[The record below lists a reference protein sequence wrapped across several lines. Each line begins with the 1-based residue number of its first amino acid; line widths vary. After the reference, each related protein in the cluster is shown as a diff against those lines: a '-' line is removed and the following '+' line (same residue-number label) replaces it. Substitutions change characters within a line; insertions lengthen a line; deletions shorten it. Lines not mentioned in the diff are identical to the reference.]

1 MQRCEQG
8 ERMSLY
14 LDDLLNPEEVRD
26 LQAHLARCEDC
37 RQMWEAMCW
46 MSSQLKEEPAVA
58 PAPDLAQRVTARIL
72 ERETRRRRF
81 YSSIGVLFGSV
92 GLWATAGLALL
103 LLLVLVWRP
112 SPQVV
117 VFDLAIPLLKSVLS
131 TLLVLGRACW
141 SVVQA
146 VLTQEAPPQ
155 LLAYGVLALAL
166 TMLWT
171 RVVFRRWG
179 SVTGSVES

>member
-1 MQRCEQG
+1 
-8 ERMSLY
+8 MSLY
-14 LDDLLNPEEVRD
+14 LDDLLNPDEVRD

-46 MSSQLKEEPAVA
+46 ISSQLKAEPAVA
-58 PAPDLAQRVTARIL
+58 PAPDLAQRVKARIL
-72 ERETRRRRF
+72 ARETRRRRF

-92 GLWATAGLALL
+92 GLWVAAALAL

-117 VFDLAIPLLKSVLS
+117 VFDLLIPLLKSVLS
-131 TLLVLGRACW
+131 TLVVLGRACW

-146 VLTQEAPPQ
+146 LLTQEASPL
-155 LLAYGVLALAL
+155 LLACGVLALAL
-166 TMLWT
+166 TVLWT
-171 RVVFRRWG
+171 RVVFRCWG
-179 SVTGSVES
+179 PVARSVES